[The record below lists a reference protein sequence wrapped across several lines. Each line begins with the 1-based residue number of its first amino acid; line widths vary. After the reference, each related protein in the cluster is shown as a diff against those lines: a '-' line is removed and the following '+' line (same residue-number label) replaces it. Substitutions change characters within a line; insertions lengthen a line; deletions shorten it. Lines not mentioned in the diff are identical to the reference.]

1 MNKYQKL
8 FKTLFNKYA
17 NTIRNHNVEDN
28 FNLKDE
34 KSKYMNMGEIVK
46 FCKDHGL
53 IDSTNFLSRDEIV
66 TLVKLINTKK
76 KKPDGSNLDF
86 EGF

>member
-1 MNKYQKL
+1 M
-8 FKTLFNKYA
+8 
-17 NTIRNHNVEDN
+17 
-28 FNLKDE
+28 KDE

-53 IDSTNFLSRDEIV
+53 IDSSNFLSRDEIV

-76 KKPDGSNLDF
+76 RKSDVGKLDF